1 MKSLKALHKEFEE
14 IKIRYG
20 IEPRSGCEYPAIDE
34 YKKAVK
40 AFITKSF
47 EAGRESGWFE
57 AIDTAESNL
66 VSYMP
71 PGKFKKEMAIA
82 VINEL
87 KIHDIKCPLGKQGH
101 CYCKQKAKP

>member
-1 MKSLKALHKEFEE
+1 MNLKALHKEF
-14 IKIRYG
+14 
-20 IEPRSGCEYPAIDE
+20 
-34 YKKAVK
+34 YKKFGSNKELVENCGNTYIELI
-40 AFITKSF
+40 AFITKAH